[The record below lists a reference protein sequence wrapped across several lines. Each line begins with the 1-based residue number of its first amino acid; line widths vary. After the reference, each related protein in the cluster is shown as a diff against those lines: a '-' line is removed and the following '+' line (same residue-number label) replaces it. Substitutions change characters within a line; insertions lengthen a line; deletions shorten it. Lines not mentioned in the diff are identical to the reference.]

1 MYLFFDTETDG
12 LPRSWNAPV
21 SQLSNW
27 PRLVQIAWLLFDDD
41 GNELESK
48 SFIIKPVGF
57 EIPVAAARIHKITTE
72 IALREG
78 VEIKPVL
85 RAFASSID
93 KSDVLVAHNMSFD
106 EKIVGAEFIRGDIP
120 NNLDQKKK
128 VCTMLS
134 STNFCELPGNYDG
147 YKWPKL
153 SELHIKLFG
162 IDFEGA
168 HDATA
173 DIKTTAKCFWKMREM
188 NLI

>member
-48 SFIIKPVGF
+48 SHIIKPVGF
-57 EIPVAAARIHKITTE
+57 KIPEAAARIHKITTE

-134 STNFCELPGNYDG
+134 STNFCELTRNYSD
-147 YKWPKL
+147 YKWPTL

-162 IDFEGA
+162 ADFTGA
-168 HDATA
+168 HDATT
-173 DIKTTAKCFWKMREM
+173 DIKATAKCFWKLREM